1 MLHNKASEG
10 LIKPDRLGYDLYSGI
25 ADTKAFFLKYC
36 KPFEKRIRSLVPNH
50 RVVLAGDGEASTTV
64 SVPGFLVDAKS
75 KSKKAPLQ
83 VDLQFVEH
91 HKTLYLDLHREFTKS
106 EYAPQSEASLQNFK
120 TLLLLEIAILL
131 GCDLEWATGSSVG
144 AAVADPPVL
153 AAGAAADDDDASNSD
168 ESDAPG
174 RAKHGAAARAPA
186 PAEPNAGDD
195 TNDAGGGGADA
206 GGGGGADAAAEDGI
220 VLDVAD
226 FTSWQPD
233 TWQYVDYD
241 KIQFPT
247 DPMLSICSVRSYFAV
262 AMILFYEADL
272 REKHTRTWDGL
283 SAAWKATFHQDLSS
297 RALEKW
303 PEDGPHGFNAAE
315 SAWLA
320 ETLRYLKRGPG
331 RPTSARRR
339 VVPPAAGKAAANPP
353 PPPRRDSSKAQRRQG
368 ASPKPR
374 DPDPVRSSSR
384 FLIYK

>member
-262 AMILFYEADL
+262 AMILFYDL
-272 REKHTRTWDGL
+272 REST
-283 SAAWKATFHQDLSS
+283 
-297 RALEKW
+297 
-303 PEDGPHGFNAAE
+303 PV
-315 SAWLA
+315 
-320 ETLRYLKRGPG
+320 RGMASPRRG
-331 RPTSARRR
+331 RPPFTKTFRLEPWRSGLKTDHTASTLPNPLGWQKRYATLNAGRAGRRQR
-339 VVPPAAGKAAANPP
+339 VGASYLLRLGRLQRI
-353 PPPRRDSSKAQRRQG
+353 PRRHLDVIHRRPNV
-368 ASPKPR
+368 ARVPRRSPATPI
-374 DPDPVRSSSR
+374 PCGHHPG
-384 FLIYK
+384 F